1 MEKTVVKQFV
11 RNSQLRT
18 EEIMSYL
25 NDMVKNGYRFVGSI
39 TVPENSECWA
49 SIIIIMEKENVTK
62 FEN

>member
-1 MEKTVVKQFV
+1 MEKTVIKQFV
-11 RNSQLRT
+11 RNRSLKAEQ
-18 EEIMSYL
+18 IVSYL
-25 NDMVKNGYRFVGSI
+25 NDMVKNGYRFIGSI